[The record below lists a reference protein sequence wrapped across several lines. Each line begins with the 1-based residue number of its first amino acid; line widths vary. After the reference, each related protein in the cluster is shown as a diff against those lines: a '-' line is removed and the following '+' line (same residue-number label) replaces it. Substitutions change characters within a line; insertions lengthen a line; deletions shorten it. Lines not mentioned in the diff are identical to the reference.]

1 MVTADNFGAASLYKI
16 NEGLVAVSGE
26 SAFQIH
32 LNKHGVAA
40 VACGTEP
47 DLTQSFL
54 ENMQVL
60 FFELF
65 KDVRHHFGAY
75 PGVADLSYPTS
86 KVRRGRVQNG
96 GAISPTLTTTGGL
109 YVFEEFKSK

>member
-1 MVTADNFGAASLYKI
+1 MRK
-16 NEGLVAVSGE
+16 LV
-26 SAFQIH
+26 
-32 LNKHGVAA
+32 
-40 VACGTEP
+40 
-47 DLTQSFL
+47 L
-54 ENMQVL
+54 ETDGNIRIKQATKQQWIELQV
-60 FFELF
+60 
-65 KDVRHHFGAY
+65 Y